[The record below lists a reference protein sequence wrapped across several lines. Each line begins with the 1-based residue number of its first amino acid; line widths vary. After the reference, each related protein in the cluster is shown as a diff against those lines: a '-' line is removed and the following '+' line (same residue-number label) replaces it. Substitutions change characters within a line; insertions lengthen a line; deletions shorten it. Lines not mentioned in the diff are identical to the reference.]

1 MIQNIIF
8 ITFIIIIFFFVSNE
22 QKLNDIISKKNI
34 QFLLILLIIYFVWQK
49 YNIILLIILILIFIF
64 LNIENNKY
72 LSKIDNVKELFF
84 EYYKEFNKSK
94 KSKIKEKFSNNEN
107 KEYYDVKPIV
117 DDNIDKHK
125 TIDQDN
131 KKKTI
136 EPFKEE
142 VIKLKELYENIKTE
156 IKKLK

>member
-1 MIQNIIF
+1 MEKHIRCCIF
-8 ITFIIIIFFFVSNE
+8 TLRGTTCGGGDQWKEKEIPI
-22 QKLNDIISKKNI
+22 
-34 QFLLILLIIYFVWQK
+34 
-49 YNIILLIILILIFIF
+49 
-64 LNIENNKY
+64 
-72 LSKIDNVKELFF
+72 KELFF
-84 EYYKEFNKSK
+84 EYYKEFNKHNKPK
-94 KSKIKEKFSNNEN
+94 KSKIKEKFSNNDE
-107 KEYYDVKPIV
+107 EYYDVKPIV
-117 DDNIDKHK
+117 DDNIDKDK